1 MIIFTQIFQG
11 QTTSSA
17 ATEGSIMYYNTKS
30 HVAIVTLIDGSTIKY
45 SHHSNVPKDAVYYVY
60 NSKTDDVTFYVP
72 R

>member
-1 MIIFTQIFQG
+1 
-11 QTTSSA
+11 
-17 ATEGSIMYYNTKS
+17 MYYNTKS

-72 R
+72 Q